1 MTKAKE
7 KKPVTKNGFTVFTA
21 ILAVVMAICLALAIV
36 APVLTTSQYDD
47 VLRQF
52 FGEAAGK
59 VNGEGY
65 EKVTDGYD
73 TQYVKSD
80 YNSEAEVQAA
90 AKDYFRSAA
99 GEGYVLLKNDT
110 DNGKGL
116 PIATSSSSPVT
127 LDLYSQSSV
136 DFIIGGT
143 GSGTSD
149 ASSTLKDGFESV
161 GYKVN
166 EDLWNFYKRSGYQ
179 RDGGALVYGQA
190 EAWGINEVP
199 LNELESK
206 VGTVQSI
213 AQKGGTAV
221 FIMART
227 GGEGRDEAREMADWT
242 DIEEDK
248 SKSYLEPDSVE
259 LNIINELNTYYD
271 NIILVLNTNNVMET
285 RWVDNYENIKSVI
298 WVPGGGDQAVYALAD
313 LFCGN
318 ATPSGH
324 LVDTMAYSD
333 MSSPAMVNFGDIAYV
348 DSNGKETGYYGLSYD
363 EGIYVGYK
371 YYETRYY
378 DSIANSNSTTDFKA
392 VSTAGVY
399 GTESDGK
406 WDYDYEVDYAFGY
419 GMSYTSFSWSD
430 FSVTPGNS
438 GTVTADDTLT
448 VSVTVT
454 NDGDYAGKDVVEV
467 YASAPYTQFDMDNYI
482 EKPAVTLVGYAK
494 TDTLYPASEA
504 NDTNKP
510 NSQTLTITVNVSD
523 LTSYDDVVYDT
534 YILESGD
541 YYITAATD
549 AHEAVNNVIAAQ
561 IKDESVSISDFSKGD
576 SSLVYTYN
584 PTLPSGS
591 SDGIDPVTFSK
602 SSTGTTITNQF
613 GDTTDSDGN
622 LIANSAEGGT
632 NLTAR
637 DKYLTRQDWEGSW
650 PQKNAT
656 QSTNHSAFSEVGGYT
671 WNRTIDSGTLSKLQA
686 CGTAEAAGNPVS
698 DDSITSDMAGKLGQS
713 GDLEL
718 IDYRGLEYK
727 DCDWFALVSQMPK
740 KDVIKILGASGYTTS
755 RSESINKPRT
765 LDYDGPAGLNEMTT
779 GALLSVAYPAEV
791 NMAAT
796 WNIEVSEKMGYFMGE
811 DSLQNGVAGWY
822 GPAMDIH
829 RTPFSGRNFEYYSE
843 DAFMS
848 GSMGRVAVKAAAEK
862 GVYAYVKHYALNDQ
876 EDHRADNGVAT
887 YANEQT
893 MRENYLKVF
902 QMVCEDNYATVNYL
916 EADGNGGYTAASAQ
930 VPAMRAVMSA
940 MNRVGS
946 VWAGG
951 NYALLQAV
959 LRDEWGFNGLVL
971 TDMQVGAYMNAAQE
985 IRAGG
990 DAILINTGNGSSN
1003 ISLNTNA
1010 DIYYAKQA
1018 MSHVLFA
1025 VTNSNAMNGLM
1036 HGVSIPSN
1044 PFAYYYLVVA
1054 AIDVVAAAGFII
1066 CAVAISRRRK
1076 RYMKEQKG

>member
-1 MTKAKE
+1 MAKT
-7 KKPVTKNGFTVFTA
+7 KKPITKKFITVFTT
-21 ILAVVMAICLALAIV
+21 ILAIVMAICLALAIV

-52 FGEAAGK
+52 FGETAGK
-59 VNGEGY
+59 ANGEGY
-65 EKVTDGYD
+65 EDIIGDND

-80 YNSEAEVQAA
+80 YTSEEAVQAA
-90 AKDYFRSAA
+90 AKEYFRTAA
-99 GEGYVLLKNDT
+99 GEGYVLLENKTT
-110 DNGKGL
+110 DEAGNATGKGL
-116 PIATSSSSPVT
+116 PIATSSSNPVT

-166 EDLWNFYKRSGYQ
+166 EDLWNFYKSSGYQ

-199 LNELESK
+199 LSVLENK
-206 VGTVQSI
+206 VGSVQSI

-227 GGEGRDEAREMADWT
+227 GGEGRDEAREMTDWT

-259 LNIINELNTYYD
+259 LNIINELNKYYD

-285 RWVDNYENIKSVI
+285 RWVENYSNITSVI

-318 ATPSGH
+318 ETPSGH

-333 MSSPAMVNFGDIAYV
+333 LSSPAMVNFGDIAYV
-348 DSNGKETGYYGLSYD
+348 DENGKETGYYGISYD
-363 EGIYVGYK
+363 EDIYVGYK

-378 DSIANSNSTTDFKA
+378 DSIVDGEGTGAT
-392 VSTAGVY
+392 STAGVF
-399 GTESDGK
+399 GNESDGK
-406 WDYDYEVDYAFGY
+406 WSYKDEVDYTFGY
-419 GMSYTSFSWSD
+419 GMSYTTFDWSD
-430 FSVTPGNS
+430 FSVTPS
-438 GTVTADDTLT
+438 AGTGTTVSADDTLT

-454 NDGDYAGKDVVEV
+454 NTGDYAGKDVVEV
-467 YASAPYTQFDMDNYI
+467 YASVPYTQFDQDNYI
-482 EKPAVTLVGYAK
+482 EKSAVTLVGYAK
-494 TDTLYPASEA
+494 TGTLSAAGATDGSDSE
-504 NDTNKP
+504 TVE
-510 NSQTLTITVNVSD
+510 ITVNVSD
-523 LTSYDDVVYDT
+523 LTSYDDVVNAA

-549 AHEAVNNVIAAQ
+549 AHEAVNNVLAAQ
-561 IKDESVSISDFSKGD
+561 NYTKDDNGMTADGDSDF
-576 SSLVYTYN
+576 VYTYN

-591 SDGIDPVTFSK
+591 SNGIDPVTFST
-602 SSTGTTITNQF
+602 SSTGTEITNQF
-613 GDTTDSDGN
+613 GATTDADGN
-622 LIANSAEGGT
+622 LIANSADGGT

-637 DKYLTRQDWEGSW
+637 NKYLTRQDWEGSW

-656 QSTNHSAFSEVGGYT
+656 DSGNHSAFSEVGGNT
-671 WNRTIDSGTLSKLQA
+671 WYRTIDSGTLSKLQA
-686 CGTAEAAGNPVS
+686 CGTAEAAGNPTS
-698 DDSITSDMAGKLGQS
+698 DDSITADQAGKLGQS

-718 IDYRGLEYK
+718 IDYRGLQYK
-727 DCDWFALVSQMPK
+727 DCDWFALVSQMSK

-755 RSESINKPRT
+755 RSADINKPRT

-796 WNIEVSEKMGYFMGE
+796 WNVNVLEKMGYFMGE

-843 DAFMS
+843 DAFLS
-848 GSMGRVAVKAAAEK
+848 GTMGRVVVKAAAEK

-887 YANEQT
+887 YCNEQA

-902 QMVCEDNYATVNYL
+902 QMVCENNYATVNYL
-916 EADGNGGYTAASAQ
+916 ESDGNGGYTSTSSQ

-951 NYALLQAV
+951 NYALLQKV
-959 LRDEWGFNGLVL
+959 LRDEWGFSGFVL

-990 DAILINTGNGSSN
+990 DGILINTGNGSSN
-1003 ISLNTNA
+1003 ISLKTNA

-1036 HGVSIPSN
+1036 HGVPIPSN
-1044 PFAYYYLVVA
+1044 PFPYYYLVVI
-1054 AIDVVAAAGFII
+1054 AIDVVAAAGFIV
-1066 CAVAISRRRK
+1066 CAVFIGLKWK
-1076 RYMKEQKG
+1076 RYKSQA